1 MKKLCNL
8 IRKYVTVGNVCRLV
22 KVLINCFAY
31 ACTFMLIY
39 VYLYKDEYTWR
50 NKYLFANKEDV
61 VTTGLMVFALF
72 IEIYF
77 TCFVT
82 KNLIIPTIKESKE
95 LMQKRL
101 SKHIPI
107 NLFERL

>member
-22 KVLINCFAY
+22 NVLINCFTY
-31 ACTFMLIY
+31 ACTFILIY

-61 VTTGLMVFALF
+61 VTTGLMTYVLF
-72 IEIYF
+72 IGIYID
-77 TCFVT
+77 CFLLKT
-82 KNLIIPTIKESKE
+82 IIKEIVE
-95 LMQKRL
+95 LKKKKRSL
-101 SKHIPI
+101 
-107 NLFERL
+107 EE

>member
-8 IRKYVTVGNVCRLV
+8 IRKYVTVGKVCGIV
-22 KVLINCFAY
+22 NILINCFAY

-39 VYLYKDEYTWR
+39 IYLYKDEYTWR

-61 VTTGLMVFALF
+61 VTTGLMAFALF

-77 TCFVT
+77 TCFVIRT
-82 KNLIIPTIKESKE
+82 FLIPIIKEIVE
-95 LMQKRL
+95 LIKKKRSL
-101 SKHIPI
+101 
-107 NLFERL
+107 EE